1 MSLNI
6 LVCWSFM
13 LSAIIAVTM
22 FIVTNHLSSEINRQK
37 EEIEEL
43 KEKIKKREKERKV
56 IETKV

>member
-1 MSLNI
+1 
-6 LVCWSFM
+6 M

>member
-22 FIVTNHLSSEINRQK
+22 FIVTHHLSNEINRQK

-43 KEKIKKREKERKV
+43 KEKIKKREKERKA